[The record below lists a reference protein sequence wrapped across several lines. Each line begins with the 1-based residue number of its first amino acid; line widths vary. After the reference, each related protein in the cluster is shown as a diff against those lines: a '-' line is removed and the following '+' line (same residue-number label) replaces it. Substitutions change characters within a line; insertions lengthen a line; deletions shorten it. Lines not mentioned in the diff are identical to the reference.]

1 MKKGI
6 IHLVLLMIVTSSCKK
21 KQDLPEQ
28 NSETPVFMISYLH
41 NGLSQTIEAGN
52 NDYFMTTSW
61 LQDTNLVYVLR
72 GDLAQTA
79 NAVSK
84 GSSLSILLN
93 DDHASTLN
101 SAMNVDSILSLGSH
115 LLNDKLILG
124 TIQSISF
131 KPSKAFKTNATYIWE
146 VTDGQADLRTVNAY
160 SFTADFPVGK
170 TYSVILKY
178 DDNVGGCAT
187 THTNVFRVGNTL
199 QTHITAARDTTVP
212 EFKFNFSY
220 PVPSPG
226 GTYSCSWKF
235 PDGSTS
241 TMTKPSRSFQPGT
254 YIISLRLVDLNT
266 SDTCYSYYQL
276 HVTDN
281 LSCESNYSA
290 SFSPVI
296 NGNLFATATV
306 LLTEPDGTVFSS
318 RNVIQPESS
327 NFEIISVSNYKTD
340 ARGNPTKSLNVKF
353 NCLVQNGSRQINL
366 TNASGIIAVAHKP

>member
-1 MKKGI
+1 MQKRL
-6 IHLVLLMIVTSSCKK
+6 IHIVLLMIVTSSCKK

-28 NSETPVFMISYLH
+28 NSETPVFMISYFH

-93 DDHASTLN
+93 DVHASTLN
-101 SAMNVDSILSLGSH
+101 SAMNVDSILSLGYH
-115 LLNDKLILG
+115 LLNDELILG
-124 TIQSISF
+124 TTQSITF
-131 KPSKAFKTNATYIWE
+131 KPNKPFNINATYIWE
-146 VTDGQADLRTVNAY
+146 VADGDLDLRTVNAY
-160 SFTADFPVGK
+160 SFTADYPVGK
-170 TYSVILKY
+170 TYSVTLKY

-187 THTNVFRVGNTL
+187 THTNVFRVGNKV

-220 PVPSPG
+220 SLPIPG

-241 TMTKPSRSFQPGT
+241 TMTKPPKSFQPGT

-266 SDTCYSYYQL
+266 SDTCFSYYQL

-281 LSCESNYSA
+281 LACETNYSA
-290 SFSPVI
+290 SFSPII
-296 NGNLFATATV
+296 NTNLFATATV
-306 LLTEPDGTVFSS
+306 FLTEPDGTVFSS
-318 RNVIQPESS
+318 RNVTQPAPST
-327 NFEIISVSNYKTD
+327 FEIISVSEYKTD
-340 ARGNPTKSLNVKF
+340 AKGNPTKSLNIRF
-353 NCLVQNGSRQINL
+353 NCVVQNGSRQINL
-366 TNASGIIAVAHKP
+366 TNANGTIAVAYKP